1 MKVGDNCFFFCKR
14 CGRII
19 WELPSETKC
28 TCDICKSNMERIPEK
43 YSKMFW
49 DKDPNWEEELREECV
64 KTSSEFDPEL
74 FERRPAIQKHNNEE
88 YERSQAIGRAI
99 MAGADPK
106 QALKAGSHMQDPH
119 GEIPLH
125 KCPYCGSLR
134 VRKISTG
141 RRLFSVGLFGLG
153 SSKIGKQWHCNECNS
168 DF

>member
-1 MKVGDNCFFFCKR
+1 MAKVSQLWYCKK
-14 CGRII
+14 CGRVLD
-19 WELPSETKC
+19 ELARYTEC
-28 TCDICKSNMERIPEK
+28 TCDICN
-43 YSKMFW
+43 SKMYKVP
-49 DKDPNWEEELREECV
+49 DKYTEGFRWRDGDGKEALVEECV

-106 QALKAGSHMQDPH
+106 QALKAGSQMQNPQ
-119 GEIPLH
+119 GEIPLP
-125 KCPYCGSLR
+125 KCPYCGSLK

-141 RRLFSVGLFGLG
+141 KRMFSIGLFGLG